1 MKKVSKEWIAAA
13 EDDLEAA
20 KALVSHERLTHLAA
34 FHCQQSIEKA
44 FKAIVEEE
52 NFSFI
57 KSHDLLRLQNVLGIT
72 FDKDSQH
79 VLEIINEVYI
89 DACYPGEFG
98 LLPNGKPSKE
108 ELESFISITEYV
120 LSLVLKRISN

>member
-1 MKKVSKEWIAAA
+1 M
-13 EDDLEAA
+13 
-20 KALVSHERLTHLAA
+20 
-34 FHCQQSIEKA
+34 
-44 FKAIVEEE
+44 EEE

-89 DACYPGEFG
+89 DARYPGEFG

-108 ELESFISITEYV
+108 ELESFISVTEYV